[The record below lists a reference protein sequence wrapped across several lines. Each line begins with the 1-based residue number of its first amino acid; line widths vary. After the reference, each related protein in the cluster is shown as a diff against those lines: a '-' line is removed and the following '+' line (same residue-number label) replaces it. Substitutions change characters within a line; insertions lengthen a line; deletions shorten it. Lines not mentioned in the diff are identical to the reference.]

1 MKKVIRSFLCFCL
14 IVPMLL
20 VPKSIEAKENT
31 GEFVFTKEVYDTRKE
46 HKVIPNNELWYLSEK
61 AEIQGSITL
70 PFMNDENVQ
79 EYEIVGITT
88 NKPNVIQN
96 LQVETE
102 FMDDYSTSGKYVN
115 FSAYAVEEEA
125 FTLTLTLKKGEEV
138 IQITSD
144 EKIAKHKEL
153 ELFVRRESTDIT
165 EPEDLFDK
173 DVDSILK
180 EDIADSFQL
189 HHVYY
194 VYAKIG
200 GYDYSEVQSNLD
212 YYVNGK
218 PVYAGMRQDN
228 DIFASYGLYY
238 NSKDMRAGW
247 HMPITAISV
256 LAKQEAMLS
265 IQVGKTYEYSSELDF
280 RKEPKD
286 IFFSNH
292 KEMKDET
299 GNVHIYA
306 QAGVLPGNA
315 ELAVK
320 DVTKDETIAK
330 AMQDVQSY
338 AAYDISLLS
347 NGAAIQP
354 NGKVSVRIKIPAG
367 MNKDALDVYYVDA
380 NGKRTLLES
389 YLLNGE
395 IIFETDHFSTYVV
408 AERKQQDSGNEEI
421 KDAVTGEED
430 ATDDPMKN
438 TSAQIDTKSVQMVM
452 MSIIIGCG
460 LCFVRKKVKD

>member
-1 MKKVIRSFLCFCL
+1 
-14 IVPMLL
+14 MLL
-20 VPKSIEAKENT
+20 VPKSIEAKERT
-31 GEFVFTKEVYDTRKE
+31 GNFVFTKEVYNTREE
-46 HKVIPNNELWYLSEK
+46 HKVIPDNELWYLGEK
-61 AEIQGSITL
+61 AEIRGLISL
-70 PFMNDENVQ
+70 PFITDENVQ
-79 EYEIVGITT
+79 EYEIVDITT
-88 NKPNVIQN
+88 DNPKLIQN
-96 LQVETE
+96 LQVEHT
-102 FMDDYSTSGKYVN
+102 FYDDLPSGKYLS
-115 FSAYAVEEEA
+115 FSGVALEDGS

-138 IQITSD
+138 VPITSN
-144 EKIAKHKEL
+144 ETIVKHKEL

-165 EPEDLFDK
+165 EVEDLFAK

-189 HHVYY
+189 NHVYY

-200 GYDYSEVQSNLD
+200 GHDYSEVQGFLD

-238 NSKDMRAGW
+238 HSPDMRSGW
-247 HMPITAISV
+247 SIPISAISV

-265 IQVGKTYEYSSELDF
+265 IQVGRSYEYSPELDF
-280 RKEPKD
+280 INEPKD

-299 GNVHIYA
+299 GNVQLYA

-315 ELAVK
+315 QLQVK
-320 DVTKDETIAK
+320 DVTKDDTVAK
-330 AMQDVQSY
+330 AMQAVAKNY

-347 NGAAIQP
+347 NGTAIQP

-367 MNKDALDVYYVDA
+367 MNKDLLDIYFVDEL
-380 NGKRTLLES
+380 GKSTLLKS
-389 YLLNGE
+389 YLLNDE

-408 AERKQQDSGNEEI
+408 VERKQQDSGNEDI

-438 TSAQIDTKSVQMVM
+438 TSAQVDTKSVQMVM
-452 MSIIIGCG
+452 ISIIIGCG